1 MGTSRGTQRR
11 AKEILMAFLASI
23 LVAACM
29 SATPPPAAHVVAQN
43 LVFKTSLT
51 RFIQIADSTSKDS
64 RLTWTT
70 DGCSVPVLGSTGRT
84 FDFYNACRRHDF
96 AYRNIGKLD
105 GGKWW
110 TAEMREKVDSVF
122 RKDMLAHCRQ
132 RPKNT
137 RRSCTAWAETYFTAV
152 RVYAG
157 P

>member
-1 MGTSRGTQRR
+1 
-11 AKEILMAFLASI
+11 MAVLASI

-29 SATPPPAAHVVAQN
+29 SATPPPAAHVVAQQ

-51 RFIQIADSTSKDS
+51 QFVATADSAKRDS

-70 DGCSVPVLGSTGRT
+70 DGCSVPILGSTGRT
-84 FDFYNACRRHDF
+84 YDFYNACRRHDF

-105 GGKWW
+105 NGKWW
-110 TAEMREKVDSVF
+110 TAEMRAKVDEVF
-122 RKDMLAHCRQ
+122 KKDMLSDCKQ
-132 RPKNT
+132 RPKASRT
-137 RRSCTAWAETYFTAV
+137 SCTAWAETYYRAV

>member
-1 MGTSRGTQRR
+1 
-11 AKEILMAFLASI
+11 MAILASI

-29 SATPPPAAHVVAQN
+29 SAASPPPAHVVAEN
-43 LVFKTSLT
+43 LVFNTSLAK
-51 RFIQIADSTSKDS
+51 FIHTADSNSRDK

-84 FDFYNACRRHDF
+84 YDFYNACRRHDF

-110 TAEMREKVDSVF
+110 TPEMRAKVDEVF
-122 RKDMLAHCRQ
+122 KKDMLANCKP
-132 RPKNT
+132 RPKT
-137 RRSCTAWAETYFTAV
+137 ARTSCSAWAETYYTAV